1 MPDPS
6 PLDTA
11 PLRRMTIGRLI
22 RAAREAAD
30 RSQRDCARFIGV
42 SAKRFAAY
50 EDGTREPTFIE
61 LEALA
66 HYLNVPVHALVY
78 EESAERLPRI
88 QINDLHTLMQLRSR
102 VVGARLK
109 QARMERGEP
118 LKAAAKALGLTSGQL
133 NAYELGRRPIGIT
146 LLERAVAYYGLRLD
160 QLLDLGIGPIGESQL
175 RLDQHARFDALPAEV
190 RAFVTAPGAAPYL
203 AFAMHLSKLPTDDL
217 RGLAEALVAITTDE
231 K

>member
-22 RAAREAAD
+22 RAAREAAG

-42 SAKRFAAY
+42 SSKRFAAY

-66 HYLNVPVHALVY
+66 YYLNAPVHALIY
-78 EESAERLPRI
+78 EEEAKRLP
-88 QINDLHTLMQLRSR
+88 QAQVGNLQTLMQLRSR

-109 QARMERGEP
+109 QARMERGES
-118 LKAAAKALGLTSGQL
+118 LKAAAQAMGLTGGQL
-133 NAYELGRRPIGIT
+133 NAYELGRRPIAIT
-146 LLERAVAYYGLRLD
+146 LLERAMAHYGLRLD
-160 QLLDLGIGPIGESQL
+160 QLLDLGIGPLGESQL
-175 RLDQHARFDALPAEV
+175 RLERHMRFDALPDET
-190 RAFVTAPGAAPYL
+190 RAFVTSPSAAPYL
-203 AFAMHLSKLPTDDL
+203 KLAMHLSKLSADDL
-217 RGLAEALVAITTDE
+217 RGLAKALRAIAEDA
-231 K
+231 